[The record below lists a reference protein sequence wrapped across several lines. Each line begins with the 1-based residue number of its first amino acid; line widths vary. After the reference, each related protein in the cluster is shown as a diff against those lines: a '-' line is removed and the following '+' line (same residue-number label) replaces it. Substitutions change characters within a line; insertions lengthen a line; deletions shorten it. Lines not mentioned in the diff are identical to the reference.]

1 MVAGRFIMIKLDLKF
16 VMLAMRMVFLGALL
30 VFLMIL
36 ILTMKSKIE

>member
-30 VFLMIL
+30 VFLKDFDFNNEI
-36 ILTMKSKIE
+36 KN